1 MKISYIDKIKIGRV
15 VSKTQGRVTANQHF
29 FNNEFNKKFLWVLE
43 VGFLFST
50 HKLSVSY
57 KVSGLKKLENFEV

>member
-1 MKISYIDKIKIGRV
+1 MQSLFCIANERVINLLFYEDRV
-15 VSKTQGRVTANQHF
+15 VKKLKND
-29 FNNEFNKKFLWVLE
+29 EFNKKFLWVLE

-50 HKLSVSY
+50 HELSVSY